1 MDSKIIIGILIA
13 IIIVLV
19 IGIIAVMPNTQ
30 KEQSKIE
37 LISNASVYENE
48 TFSIKLT
55 DLNNTPI
62 SDSSIVVVFKDQN
75 SSITNKSVV
84 TDSNGVANIQLNGL
98 NEGNYS
104 VNVIFKGND
113 KYINSTLSSN
123 LTIKKIVVDAQKI
136 TSSDSST
143 SSSSSNDYYGPA
155 VDSGGITR
163 EQAQKFGYSYTS
175 DHGGH
180 YIGPNDRWDEK
191 AGVYHD

>member
-19 IGIIAVMPNTQ
+19 IGIIVVMPNTQ

-62 SDSSIVVVFKDQN
+62 SNSSIVVVFKDQN

-123 LTIKKIVVDAQKI
+123 LTVKKIVVDAQKI